1 MWCRAGCWN
10 SSAALGKALFATP
23 ESDVSFDS
31 SMSQAD
37 LFVTLKRL
45 ASISNTLRSTL
56 QQGESAD
63 RAVAA
68 LAISVVAGKLQ
79 DAIAQLALFQA
90 DAENSNLPER
100 KALKDAQDNLA
111 QLQSSGSTAQQISA
125 AQQAVDD
132 AQKALDA
139 ADSFNTVASKALQ
152 DLVGSLQ
159 GGVAAAITAL
169 NQISGGT
176 TATTEGSGAGTLAGT
191 LQLVADALLARLR
204 AAADLVLLAVAA
216 EQIFGQAGIN
226 QQTSDGNVLQTAA
239 YAAGAPPND
248 AVRKVLVELLKDP
261 ATLNAL
267 VDAIKS
273 NAEALGISGLN
284 DVMQDDLARA
294 MADALIKTLLDDT
307 KVLDQVVAQAS
318 DFLTNLNG
326 WLEQEAESATTRNSV
341 ASESLA

>member
-1 MWCRAGCWN
+1 MLFRSGTGASYKLASVSGNDKLPDGAVPVDLNVAYAIQQKEMTLIDWVMARLADEFRRDS

-23 ESDVSFDS
+23 ESNVSFDS

-111 QLQSSGSTAQQISA
+111 QLQSSGGTAQQISA

-204 AAADLVLLAVAA
+204 AAADLV
-216 EQIFGQAGIN
+216 QIG
-226 QQTSDGNVLQTAA
+226 
-239 YAAGAPPND
+239 
-248 AVRKVLVELLKDP
+248 
-261 ATLNAL
+261 
-267 VDAIKS
+267 
-273 NAEALGISGLN
+273 
-284 DVMQDDLARA
+284 RA
-294 MADALIKTLLDDT
+294 H
-307 KVLDQVVAQAS
+307 V
-318 DFLTNLNG
+318 
-326 WLEQEAESATTRNSV
+326 
-341 ASESLA
+341 